1 MLIEVSAKTL
11 RISLGTNCHQ
21 ELFKGLDNINSG
33 FNLTICRLY
42 KIWLKSQTTFT
53 FPQQSKTFLTQI
65 VNLGFF
71 RILLRQLNLLQ
82 HY

>member
-1 MLIEVSAKTL
+1 MKSQLRVEICCTNKLLNKISQMLIEVSAKTW

-42 KIWLKSQTTFT
+42 KI
-53 FPQQSKTFLTQI
+53 
-65 VNLGFF
+65 
-71 RILLRQLNLLQ
+71 
-82 HY
+82 